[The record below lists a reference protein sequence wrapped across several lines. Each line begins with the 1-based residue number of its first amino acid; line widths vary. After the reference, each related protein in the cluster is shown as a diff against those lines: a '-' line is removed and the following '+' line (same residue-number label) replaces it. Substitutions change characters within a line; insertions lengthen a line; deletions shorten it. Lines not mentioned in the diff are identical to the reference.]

1 MAKPD
6 SNVVIAAF
14 TEDQVVR
21 LTGVSRRQ
29 LRYWATDGFFVPS
42 IKMEDERLAELR
54 LYSFRDLLCLK
65 IISSIRN
72 ESKVSFPELR
82 KTKERLS
89 HLGDDMWAKT
99 TLYVHRKKIVFE
111 NPATGRK
118 EEASTGQG
126 VLEIPLQVVSGR
138 MEEAVRAMRKRN
150 SESIGKIDQKRGVA
164 RNQPVIAGT
173 RIPVQNI
180 KSFHKAGYSIQAIQK
195 QYPSLSREDIEAA
208 INFKE
213 VA

>member
-1 MAKPD
+1 MAKAD
-6 SNVVIAAF
+6 SNVVITAF

-29 LRYWATDGFFVPS
+29 LRYWATDKFFVPS
-42 IKMEDERLAELR
+42 IKMEDETLADLR

-65 IISSIRN
+65 IISSLRN

-82 KTKERLS
+82 KTKDRLS

-99 TLYVHRKKIVFE
+99 TLYVHRKKVVFD
-111 NPATGRK
+111 NPATGQR
-118 EEASTGQG
+118 EEVSTGQG
-126 VLEIPLQVVSGR
+126 VLEIPLQVVTGK
-138 MEEAVRAMRKRN
+138 MEDAVRAMRKRN
-150 SESIGKIDQKRGVA
+150 SESIGKIDQKRGIA
-164 RNQPVIAGT
+164 QNQPVIAGT
-173 RIPVQNI
+173 RIPVRNI
-180 KSFHKAGYSIQAIQK
+180 QAFHKAGYSIQEIQD
-195 QYPSLSREDIEAA
+195 QYPTLDAKDIAAA

>member
-1 MAKPD
+1 MTKSD
-6 SNVVIAAF
+6 SNVVITAF
-14 TEDQVVR
+14 TEGQVVR
-21 LTGVSRRQ
+21 LTGVSQRQ
-29 LRYWATDGFFVPS
+29 LRYWATDKFFVPS
-42 IKMEDERLAELR
+42 IKMEDEELAELR
-54 LYSFRDLLCLK
+54 LYSFHDLLCLK

-82 KTKERLS
+82 KAKERLS
-89 HLGDDMWAKT
+89 HLGKDTWAKT
-99 TLYVHRKKIVFE
+99 TLYVHRKKIVFD
-111 NPATGRK
+111 NPATGQK

-138 MEEAVRAMRKRN
+138 MAEAVRAMRQRGG
-150 SESIGKIDQKRGVA
+150 ETLGKIDHKRGPA
-164 RNQPVIAGT
+164 KKQPVIAGT

-180 KSFHKAGYSIQAIQK
+180 KAFHKAGYSIEDIQK
-195 QYPSLSREDIEAA
+195 QDPSLNREDIEAA

>member
-1 MAKPD
+1 MAKAD
-6 SNVVIAAF
+6 SNVVISAF
-14 TEDQVVR
+14 TEEQVVR

-29 LRYWATDGFFVPS
+29 LRYWATDKFFVPS
-42 IKMEDERLAELR
+42 INMEDEALADLR

-82 KTKERLS
+82 KTKARLS
-89 HLGDDMWAKT
+89 HLGDDMWTKT
-99 TLYVHRKKIVFE
+99 TLYVHRKKVVFD
-111 NPATGRK
+111 NPATGQK

-126 VLEIPLQVVSGR
+126 VLEIPLKVVTGK
-138 MEEAVRAMRKRN
+138 MEEAVRTMRQRDIA
-150 SESIGKIDQKRGVA
+150 SVGKIEQKPRIA
-164 RNQPVIAGT
+164 QNRPFIAGT

-180 KSFHKAGYSIQAIQK
+180 QSFHKAGYSVPDIQK
-195 QYPSLSREDIEAA
+195 QYPSLSIEDIEVA
-208 INFKE
+208 IKFKE

>member
-1 MAKPD
+1 MAKAD

-21 LTGVSRRQ
+21 LTGVSQRQ
-29 LRYWATDGFFVPS
+29 LRYWATDKFFIPS
-42 IKMEDERLAELR
+42 IKMEDEGLEGLR

-65 IISSIRN
+65 IISSLRN

-99 TLYVHRKKIVFE
+99 TLYVHKKRVVFD
-111 NPATGRK
+111 NPITGQK

-126 VLEIPLQVVSGR
+126 VLEIPLLVVSGK
-138 MEEAVRAMRKRN
+138 MEDAVRAMRQRD
-150 SESIGKIDQKRGVA
+150 SESIGKIEQKRGVA
-164 RNQPVIAGT
+164 QNQPVIAGT
-173 RIPVQNI
+173 KIPVQTI
-180 KSFHKAGYSIQAIQK
+180 QAFHKAGYSIEDIQK
-195 QYPSLSREDIEAA
+195 QYPSLDAGDIAAA
-208 INFKE
+208 IKFKE

>member
-1 MAKPD
+1 MAKAD

-29 LRYWATDGFFVPS
+29 LRYWATDRFFVPS

-65 IISSIRN
+65 IISSLRN
-72 ESKVSFPELR
+72 DSKVSFPELR
-82 KTKERLS
+82 KTKDRLA

-99 TLYVHRKKIVFE
+99 TLYVHRRKVVFD
-111 NPATGRK
+111 NPATGQK

-126 VLEIPLQVVSGR
+126 VLEIPLQVVSGK
-138 MEEAVRAMRKRN
+138 MEDAVRAMRQRQ
-150 SESIGKIDQKRGVA
+150 SESIGKIDQKRGIA
-164 RNQPVIAGT
+164 QNQPVIAGT
-173 RIPVQNI
+173 KIPVRNI
-180 KSFHKAGYSIQAIQK
+180 QAFHKAGYSVQEIQK
-195 QYPSLSREDIEAA
+195 QYPSLDAGDIEAA